1 MYMYIQYM
9 RFVCVCVCV
18 CVWFSNLLLY
28 SRICYLQRVLI
39 AHIIAQDFILI
50 LLREFNGTLSED
62 KRRDLERS
70 SGLQWYVE
78 IEH

>member
-1 MYMYIQYM
+1 M
-9 RFVCVCVCV
+9 RI
-18 CVWFSNLLLY
+18 L
-28 SRICYLQRVLI
+28 
-39 AHIIAQDFILI
+39 AQDFILI

-62 KRRDLERS
+62 KRGGLERS